1 MNFDFPIEKIELNF
15 IHKGTLKIEITFN
28 GKLLDAQ
35 LPVVIT
41 EFDDSNQL
49 KIKFTKQDPADTE
62 SNAILDYFKVNGG
75 NFNAWFKTIKYEVDK
90 PSHPGVD
97 NLINN
102 GYFGY
107 IGELLIE
114 FDQCNDLLKQA
125 AWLIAENEFTPVKW
139 PLKGDNFRKKDF
151 DTLCRDSL
159 YMFTGCQPPRLEE
172 ISKFVEQLNIGET
185 SSPVQLLDA
194 KEKIE
199 AWINRSA
206 RINLK
211 NFNSM
216 NYFTISNGVTESLS
230 NVLCSTEVLYMNEK
244 MYYHNREFLEDK
256 NVTIKDLEVDN
267 LDKNSTILMELP
279 SPWYDTHSQIEIIKK
294 AKQANC
300 HVALDLTWLPL
311 VDIDIEFDLDLV
323 DEIFFSMNKGWP
335 IQQLRPAFR
344 WSKKR
349 INDSPTFDT
358 EYGMYPKVPVNVF
371 MKLIDQF
378 EIDYTYNQHKTN
390 HRNICKKF
398 DLAPTEVLW
407 FTKHKNVMHD
417 HRHYIS
423 NHFYLDDFVCVVN
436 LLNHKDKY
444 FW

>member
-1 MNFDFPIEKIELNF
+1 MNFDFFIQDINF
-15 IHKGTLKIEITFN
+15 KFDIRGKGDIKLFFN
-28 GKLLDAQ
+28 GTHVDNCHVTKNIKENN
-35 LPVVIT
+35 VVEIM
-41 EFDDSNQL
+41 FSKDDPS
-49 KIKFTKQDPADTE
+49 DVD
-62 SNAILDYFKVNGG
+62 SYAILEQVFINGFDCVDRFKELEYHID
-75 NFNAWFKTIKYEVDK
+75 KSKHTIVDSVI
-90 PSHPGVD
+90 PN
-97 NLINN
+97 NL
-102 GYFGY
+102 YFGY
-107 IGELLIE
+107 IGCMTFALEHK
-114 FDQCNDLLKQA
+114 NDLLSQA
-125 AWLIAENEFTPVKW
+125 AWLLADKEFTPVKW

-151 DTLCRDSL
+151 NTLCRDSL
-159 YMFTGCQPPRLEE
+159 YMFTGCQPPRSEE
-172 ISKFVEQLNIGET
+172 ISKFVEQLKIGEI
-185 SSPVQLLDA
+185 SSPIQLLDA
-194 KEKIE
+194 KEKIQ
-199 AWINRSA
+199 AWINRST

-211 NFNSM
+211 NFNFM
-216 NYFTISNGVTESLS
+216 KHFTVSNGVTESLS
-230 NVLCSTEVLYMNEK
+230 NVLCSNEVLYMNKK

-256 NVTIKDLEVDN
+256 TVTIKDLEVDN
-267 LDKNSTILMELP
+267 LDKNSTVLIELP
-279 SPWYDTHSQIEIIKK
+279 SPWYDTYSQIEIIKK

-349 INDSPTFDT
+349 SNDSQTFDT

>member
-1 MNFDFPIEKIELNF
+1 MNFDFFIQDINF
-15 IHKGTLKIEITFN
+15 KFNIRGKGDIKLFFN
-28 GKLLDAQ
+28 GTHVDNCHVTKNIKENN
-35 LPVVIT
+35 VVEIM
-41 EFDDSNQL
+41 FSKDDPS
-49 KIKFTKQDPADTE
+49 DVD
-62 SNAILDYFKVNGG
+62 SYAILEQVFINGFDCVDRFKE
-75 NFNAWFKTIKYEVDK
+75 IEYHIDK
-90 PSHPGVD
+90 SKHIMVD
-97 NLINN
+97 NVIPNN
-102 GYFGY
+102 LYFGY
-107 IGELLIE
+107 IGRMTFALEHK
-114 FDQCNDLLKQA
+114 NDLLSQA
-125 AWLIAENEFTPVKW
+125 AWLLADKEFTPVKW

-159 YMFTGCQPPRLEE
+159 YMFTGCQPPQSEE
-172 ISKFVEQLNIGET
+172 ISKFVEQLNISET
-185 SSPVQLLDA
+185 SNLVQLLDA

-216 NYFTISNGVTESLS
+216 NHFTVSNGVTESLS
-230 NVLCSTEVLYMNEK
+230 NVLCSNKVLYMNEK

-256 NVTIKDLEVDN
+256 NVTIKDLHVEN

-279 SPWYDTHSQIEIIKK
+279 SPWYDTHSQLEIIKK

-349 INDSPTFDT
+349 INDSQTFDT

-371 MKLIDQF
+371 MKLTDQF

-398 DLAPTEVLW
+398 DLEPTEVLW
-407 FTKHKNVMHD
+407 FTKHKNVTHD

>member
-1 MNFDFPIEKIELNF
+1 MNFDFFIQDINF
-15 IHKGTLKIEITFN
+15 KFDIRGKGDIKLFFN
-28 GKLLDAQ
+28 GTHVDNFHVTKNIKENN
-35 LPVVIT
+35 VVEIM
-41 EFDDSNQL
+41 FSKDDPS
-49 KIKFTKQDPADTE
+49 DVD
-62 SNAILDYFKVNGG
+62 SYAILEQVFINGFDCVDRFKE
-75 NFNAWFKTIKYEVDK
+75 IEYHIDK
-90 PSHPGVD
+90 SKHIIAD
-97 NLINN
+97 NVIPNN
-102 GYFGY
+102 LYFGY
-107 IGELLIE
+107 IGRMTFALEHKS
-114 FDQCNDLLKQA
+114 DLLSQA
-125 AWLIAENEFTPVKW
+125 AWLLADKEFTPVKW

-159 YMFTGCQPPRLEE
+159 YMFTGCQPPHSEE
-172 ISKFVEQLNIGET
+172 ISKFVEHLKIGET

-194 KEKIE
+194 KEKIQ

-211 NFNSM
+211 NFNSV
-216 NYFTISNGVTESLS
+216 NHFTVSNGVTESLS
-230 NVLCSTEVLYMNEK
+230 NVLCSNKVLYMNKK
-244 MYYHNREFLEDK
+244 MYCHNREFLEDK
-256 NVTIKDLEVDN
+256 NVTIKDLHVEN
-267 LDKNSTILMELP
+267 LDKNSTVLMELP
-279 SPWYDTHSQIEIIKK
+279 SPWYDTHTQIEIIKK

-300 HVALDLTWLPL
+300 HVAIDLTWLPL
-311 VDIDIEFDLDLV
+311 VDIDIELDLDLV
-323 DEIFFSMNKGWP
+323 DEIFFSMNKTWP

-349 INDSPTFDT
+349 INDSQTIGT
-358 EYGMYPKVPVNVF
+358 EYGTYPKVPVNVF

-390 HRNICKKF
+390 HSNICKKF
-398 DLAPTEVLW
+398 DLEPTEMLW

-423 NHFYLDDFVCVVN
+423 NHFYLDDFVCAVN